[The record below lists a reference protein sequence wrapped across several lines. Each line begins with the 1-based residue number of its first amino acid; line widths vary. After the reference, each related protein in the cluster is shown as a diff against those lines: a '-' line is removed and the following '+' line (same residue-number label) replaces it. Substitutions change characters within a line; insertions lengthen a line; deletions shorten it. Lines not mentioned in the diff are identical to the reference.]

1 VGKKDREMEGKD
13 TRGEVEKNVRI
24 DGERRPQAKRVVK
37 KVELVVVNEKA
48 GSSKD
53 GKVVKRLEIA

>member
-1 VGKKDREMEGKD
+1 MEGKD

-53 GKVVKRLEIA
+53 GKEVKRLEIA